1 MKTILLLLISLNAM
15 SADFTKPSFMYV
27 YDYDNVV
34 TGTLGEREKMLSF
47 AKANNITDIYLSG
60 GRYFEYPSKQ
70 PALTEFITLAKN
82 TYGMNTTLVL
92 GAYDWALLANH
103 PKAIDITTKA
113 VAYIKTLTIKPVALQ
128 YDVEPHAIDGWN
140 SNLQSYS
147 NQYLDM
153 ISKIMAVTKPAGIN
167 TQFTTSNFYGGK
179 MVTRAGVSKPLS
191 QYVIDASDSIVI
203 MNYRDNVAYTKVV
216 SNSGK
221 LSKQSFSN
229 LVLGTSSSHYVT
241 DDMAYATTKKK
252 KVYQAF
258 NTNCKDAVDFNV
270 TEAQCASVMKLD
282 KTAYTT
288 YGASCNS
295 YFDYKASSFCEQGK
309 AAMMNVGKLVN
320 TAYTAKYPAYSG
332 WGVFANKYFQEL
344 KP

>member
-1 MKTILLLLISLNAM
+1 MKTILALLISLNAFA
-15 SADFTKPSFMYV
+15 ADYSKPSFMYV

-34 TGTLGEREKMLSF
+34 TGTLGEREKMLTF

-82 TYGMNTTLVL
+82 TYGMNTALVL
-92 GAYDWALLANH
+92 GAYEWALLANH
-103 PKAIDITTKA
+103 PKAIDITNKA

-128 YDVEPHAIDGWN
+128 YDVEPHALDGWN

-153 ISKIMAVTKPAGIN
+153 ISKIMAVTKPASVH

-179 MVTRAGVSKPLS
+179 MITRNGVTKPLS
-191 QYVIDASDSIVI
+191 QFVIDASDSIVI

-216 SNSGK
+216 SGPA
-221 LSKQSFSN
+221 KQTFSN
-229 LVLGTSSSHYVT
+229 LVLGTSSSHNVT
-241 DDMAYATTKKK
+241 DDIAYATAKKK
-252 KVYQAF
+252 KVYEAF
-258 NTNCKDAVDFNV
+258 NTNCKSSIDFDV
-270 TEAQCASVMKLD
+270 TESQCNLVLKLD
-282 KTAYTT
+282 KAAYQT
-288 YGASCNS
+288 YGSSCNS

-309 AAMMNVGKLVN
+309 SAMLNVGKLLN
-320 TAYTAKYPAYSG
+320 TTYTSKYSGYNG
-332 WGVFANKYFQEL
+332 WGVFAYKYFSEL